1 MISLI
6 EQAANRLE
14 ELRKAGL
21 AVLRPLNDAGQPP
34 SVSAAN
40 AATHT
45 VPASHFKGQT
55 SPNVTKVSVRAPADV
70 SSNMYGAFY
79 GLKERP
85 FCIQPDPD
93 FIFLGLRHTLAY
105 AMLEYSIESQAAFTV
120 ISGDIGCGKTTLIR
134 HLLNN
139 LGGNL
144 TVGLVSNTHKDSSD
158 LLEWIMLAFGQPYAG
173 LSRVA
178 LFDAF
183 QRFLIAEYGA
193 RRRVILII
201 DEAQNLNASSLEALR
216 MLSNINADKHQL
228 LQMIL
233 VGQPQLKDL
242 LRQADLQQFAQRV
255 SVDFHITPLT
265 GEEVE
270 PYIKHRLAVA
280 GRNTPLFTP
289 DACERIALESR
300 GIPRSI
306 NTLCETAMVYGFSAE
321 AEMIDAA
328 IIGEVIRDKATYG
341 VFTPS

>member
-1 MISLI
+1 MTSLI
-6 EQAANRLE
+6 EQAVNRLE
-14 ELRKAGL
+14 EVRKAAAVSKPRIDPERPSSVTAADAASL
-21 AVLRPLNDAGQPP
+21 A
-34 SVSAAN
+34 S
-40 AATHT
+40 
-45 VPASHFKGQT
+45 PASYPKKQS
-55 SPNVTKVSVRAPADV
+55 SPTVTKVRARDPADV

-79 GLKERP
+79 GLSERP

-105 AMLEYSIESQAAFTV
+105 AMLEYGIESHAAFTV
-120 ISGDIGCGKTTLIR
+120 ISGEIGCGKTTLIR

-139 LGGNL
+139 VARNH
-144 TVGLVSNTHKDSSD
+144 TVGLVSNTHKDCSD

-183 QRFLIAEYGA
+183 QSFLIAEYGA

-201 DEAQNLNASSLEALR
+201 DEAQNMNAGAMEALR

-228 LQMIL
+228 LQIIL
-233 VGQPQLKDL
+233 VGQPQLKVL

-265 GEEVE
+265 GEEVGA
-270 PYIKHRLAVA
+270 YIKHRLAVA
-280 GRNTPLFTP
+280 GRDAPLFTP
-289 DACERIALESR
+289 EACERIARESR

-321 AEMIDAA
+321 AETIDAA
-328 IIGEVIRDKATYG
+328 IISEVIRDKATYG
-341 VFTPS
+341 VFTRS